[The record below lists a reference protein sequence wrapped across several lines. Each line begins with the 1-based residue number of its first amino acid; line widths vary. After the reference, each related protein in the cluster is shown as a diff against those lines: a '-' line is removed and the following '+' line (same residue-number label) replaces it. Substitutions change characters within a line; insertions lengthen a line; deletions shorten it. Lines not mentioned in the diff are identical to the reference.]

1 MREYIIFNDYISK
14 AANIIQGWDQ
24 FRDPEIDLNHEPV
37 VRNAVNILL
46 LND

>member
-1 MREYIIFNDYISK
+1 MQEYIMFNVSISK
-14 AANIIQGWDQ
+14 AANMIQGWDE
-24 FRDPEIDLNHEPV
+24 FLDSEIDLNHKSV